1 VTTHAVPGIG
11 LPQLNL
17 PERLDA
23 LAELTRIGASVG
35 VPADLI
41 AESEELLRRA
51 GERLRLSASHTVV
64 AIAGGTGSG
73 KSSLFNALAGATFSP
88 TGVTRPIT
96 RHVHACVWGMQGAA
110 PLLDW
115 LGVQRRHR
123 YARASALDTGEVD
136 LDGMLLLDLPD
147 HDSVVNASMATVDR
161 LTKLADMLIWV
172 LDPQKYADDS
182 VHSRYLIP
190 LAGHSDVITVVLNQ
204 IDLLT
209 PEQVDD
215 CESDLRRLLD
225 SEGLEG
231 ASLLPVSTQTGVG
244 LDDLRNT
251 LVRAVSVSRASSER
265 IAADI
270 DAMISRFVPYDG
282 GLVAAGSV
290 TLVDPVVTPSADPE
304 PPAPSV
310 PPWEIDP
317 ADLEAEAGPP
327 ARPPWEIEGSG
338 DADAQREPDWTA
350 TIPPGAG
357 EELTAAFVRAAG
369 ITAICD
375 TIQSSRE
382 IRAIRYVSW
391 PLGKLAHLRRRNDP
405 LRGSPAGS
413 PGSSGSSGS
422 SGKPAGPR
430 AVARAA
436 GLPPQSDIDNAIT
449 DFADQVSSSL
459 PEPWNKATKD
469 AARSRAGDVP
479 ASLSAAVSG
488 ALPERDRV
496 TSWWPLA
503 LAWQWLLVLGM
514 VAGIAWIVVIATL
527 HHRHGSPLLTDTALL
542 PWLAVMV
549 VALGLLGALTGS
561 GAQNMV
567 LLGADRERDAT
578 EARLRDQA
586 AYVARELVVVPAG
599 RQIAEYERFRHQL
612 TVARGNATPP
622 A

>member
-11 LPQLNL
+11 LPYLNL

-23 LAELTRIGASVG
+23 LASLTQISAARG
-35 VPADLI
+35 VSPELI
-41 AESEELLRRA
+41 ADSEGLLRRA

-88 TGVTRPIT
+88 TGVTRPTT

-123 YARASALDTGEVD
+123 YARASALDAGEVD

-147 HDSVVNASMATVDR
+147 HDSVVTASLATVDR
-161 LTKLADMLIWV
+161 LTKLADLLVWV

-204 IDLLT
+204 TDLLS

-225 SEGLEG
+225 SEGLDG
-231 ASLLPVSTQTGVG
+231 AALLPVSARTGAG
-244 LDDLRNT
+244 LEDLRNT
-251 LVRAVSVSRASSER
+251 LVRTISVSRAASER

-270 DAMISRFVPYDG
+270 DAMISRFLPYDG

-290 TLVDPVVTPSADPE
+290 TLAAAPSATSATS
-304 PPAPSV
+304 APSV
-310 PPWEIDP
+310 PPWEIDQ
-317 ADLEAEAGPP
+317 DELETLEPP
-327 ARPPWEIEGSG
+327 RPPWEIDGAAASSSE
-338 DADAQREPDWTA
+338 QEPDWAVTVPAGPASELA
-350 TIPPGAG
+350 T
-357 EELTAAFVRAAG
+357 AFVRAAG
-369 ITAICD
+369 ISAICD
-375 TIQSSRE
+375 TIQSARE
-382 IRAIRYVSW
+382 IRATRYVAW
-391 PLGKLAHLRRRNDP
+391 PLGSLRHLRRRNDP
-405 LRGSPAGS
+405 LRGSSDGPVDGPS
-413 PGSSGSSGS
+413 
-422 SGKPAGPR
+422 AGPR

-436 GLPPQSDIDNAIT
+436 GLPRQSDIDNAIT
-449 DFADQVSSSL
+449 DFVGQVSAPL
-459 PEPWNKATKD
+459 PPPWNGTVKD
-469 AARSRAGDVP
+469 ASRSRSADIPSV
-479 ASLSAAVSG
+479 LSDAVSD
-488 ALPERDRV
+488 ALPARDRV
-496 TSWWPLA
+496 GGWWPLA

-514 VAGIAWIVVIATL
+514 IGGIAWMVVIAVS
-527 HHRHGSPLLTDTALL
+527 HRHHGSALLTDTALL

-549 VALGLLGALTGS
+549 VALALLGALTAS

-567 LLGADRERDAT
+567 LLATDRERDAM
-578 EARLRDQA
+578 EKRLRSQA
-586 AYVARELVVVPAG
+586 VAVAHDLVLIPAG
-599 RQIAEYERFRHQL
+599 HEIADYERFRHQL
-612 TVARGNATPP
+612 NVARATPTP
-622 A
+622 T